1 MDYME
6 GNMYG
11 DGTGAE
17 PNTMNQLNQKHD
29 QYQDEIEKIKMM
41 LGD

>member
-1 MDYME
+1 ME
-6 GNMYG
+6 GDMMG
-11 DGTGAE
+11 GGTGAE
-17 PNTMNQLNQKHD
+17 ASTINHLAQKHD